1 MMVAGDFVRYQSES
15 SVGERC
21 RAQMRAESNSS
32 DFRVCVSIKSLEMP
46 HRKSLPNVDEGSL
59 ISCQR
64 LASLDFMLEGYDS
77 GSECTMRKVGQ
88 KLSLTEPASK
98 RKAQNRAAQRS
109 FRERKERY
117 LRKLEGRIADL
128 ERDCRV
134 KNHENE
140 DLRKR
145 VHSLQRKLS
154 FQSLS
159 HTPPGLHTPPLVPT
173 PESIVNEPTPPADF
187 PDPFLLD
194 SCGPVNNLVPVV
206 SIVGLEALQTDDY
219 QGFIEALQSCPLT
232 PSKMNDELAREKV
245 FNHLVSAN
253 RRTCGMKYT
262 VIPATNG

>member
-1 MMVAGDFVRYQSES
+1 
-15 SVGERC
+15 
-21 RAQMRAESNSS
+21 
-32 DFRVCVSIKSLEMP
+32 
-46 HRKSLPNVDEGSL
+46 
-59 ISCQR
+59 
-64 LASLDFMLEGYDS
+64 MLEGYDS

-109 FRERKERY
+109 FRVRKERY

-145 VHSLQRKLS
+145 VHSLQRNLS
-154 FQSLS
+154 FQSHS
-159 HTPPGLHTPPLVPT
+159 HTPPLVPT

-206 SIVGLEALQTDDY
+206 SIVGLEAPQTDDY

-245 FNHLVSAN
+245 FNHLVSADS
-253 RRTCGMKYT
+253 RTCGMKYT
-262 VIPATNG
+262 VIPATWGEHRWPLLRAQGQSSAPSER